1 MRREPE
7 RRIDSRQIERVGAAD
22 RVEHP
27 RAVFHRT
34 AQGADLIHSPA
45 QRHCPIAAD
54 AAERWTQ
61 AYDAVC
67 GRWGNNGTQSLGGYT
82 EPNRAGSGCGTRSSG
97 GPTAGPHR
105 VPWTSSRAAEP
116 ASPAGQF
123 TEREFCDQ
131 HGAGVAEFADDCGI
145 IIEDLL
151 LVCGTTPLGRNPF
164 RRQQILRAPWDS
176 VQPAPNFPLHLFGF
190 GRASL

>member
-7 RRIDSRQIERVGAAD
+7 RRIDSRRIELVGAAD
-22 RVEHP
+22 RVEHQ

-61 AYDAVC
+61 ADDAVR
-67 GRWGNNGTQSLGGYT
+67 GRWRNNGTQSLGAYA
-82 EPNRAGSGCGTRSSG
+82 EPNRAGSGCGTRSRG

-105 VPWTSSRAAEP
+105 IPWTSRRAAEP

-123 TEREFCDQ
+123 T
-131 HGAGVAEFADDCGI
+131 DDCGI

-164 RRQQILRAPWDS
+164 RRQQILGAPWDS
-176 VQPAPNFPLHLFGF
+176 VQPAPNFPLHYFGF
-190 GRASL
+190 GRA